1 MHVNGNLDFKG
12 AGKLI
17 RPGLVTTDF
26 PSAPT
31 AGELVLK
38 DKKLYICVDV
48 VDGLPMWVNLVNE
61 LSMYRHDQSTPA
73 LEWTI
78 LHGMNTNYAT
88 VQVYDAAGFQVIPD
102 SINCSVNNQT
112 TVSFNTP
119 TAGVAVIT
127 TGDMF
132 GLPRPSVAFTNTY
145 ALATT
150 WVVNHNLGY
159 NPNITVIV
167 DNYVVQPESIVH
179 NSVNQATITFT
190 SAKAG
195 SVRCV

>member
-17 RPGLVTTDF
+17 RPGFVATDF
-26 PSAPT
+26 PANPT
-31 AGELVLK
+31 AGEIVLK
-38 DKKLYICVDV
+38 DKKLFLCVDV

-61 LSMYRHDQSTPA
+61 LSMHRHDQETPA

-78 LHGMNTNYAT
+78 MHSMNTNYAT
-88 VQVYDAAGFQVIPD
+88 VQVYDSNGFQVIPE
-102 SINCSVNNQT
+102 SINCGVNNQT
-112 TVSFNTP
+112 TVTFNTP

-127 TGDMF
+127 SGDMF
-132 GLPRPSVAFTNTY
+132 GQPRPNVAYTNDY
-145 ALATT
+145 AAATQ
-150 WVVNHNLGY
+150 WVVSHNLGY
-159 NPNITVIV
+159 NPSITVIV

-179 NSVNQATITFT
+179 NSANQATITFS